1 MISATQKNHCRITE
15 QFGGTLNRYATPSCY
30 ATVAPIR
37 SDLRYPRRI
46 GLQQSTKPTAP
57 LMPIRSDATPT
68 LHGGEPLCTQTE
80 NNNRYAVVKLHYEQY
95 VAYTPNLLRSDRG
108 RNIGSETASHDHT
121 GTHRTPDRRMHGMTP
136 PPSYTNGG

>member
-108 RNIGSETASHDHT
+108 RNWERNRIPRPHRHASNPRQTDAWHDATTILH
-121 GTHRTPDRRMHGMTP
+121 
-136 PPSYTNGG
+136 